1 MGQTPHEKQPSA
13 ESDDRSG
20 EAASSSVTVPTGS
33 QFSNKVSKS
42 DAADCSCATSVGGH
56 IAAISCWM
64 RTLRRSRSDG
74 IGTACGGGSA
84 GVGNNFLMMFSTV
97 SVSGDVAGAGSISAQ
112 GACPRSSVAEF
123 PLLGDF
129 PTPSN

>member
-1 MGQTPHEKQPSA
+1 MTRQESVIWVKTPHEKHLLA

-33 QFSNKVSKS
+33 QFSNKVS
-42 DAADCSCATSVGGH
+42 DRSCATGVGGH

-64 RTLRRSRSDG
+64 RRSGSEG

-84 GVGNNFLMMFSTV
+84 GVGNNFLMMSSTV
-97 SVSGDVAGAGSISAQ
+97 SVSGDVAGAGST
-112 GACPRSSVAEF
+112 SV
-123 PLLGDF
+123 
-129 PTPSN
+129 T